1 MNQEDMDALI
11 GQLSADAST
20 LHALI
25 SVVVAARPD
34 LRSLIERQAE
44 AMALLSKQGLSPLQ
58 RQHFDQRMTELRPL
72 WQSTPPG

>member
-25 SVVVAARPD
+25 SVVVATRPD
-34 LRSLIERQAE
+34 LRALVEQQAE

-58 RQHFDQRMTELRPL
+58 LQHFDQRMAELRPL
-72 WQSTPPG
+72 WQSPAPG